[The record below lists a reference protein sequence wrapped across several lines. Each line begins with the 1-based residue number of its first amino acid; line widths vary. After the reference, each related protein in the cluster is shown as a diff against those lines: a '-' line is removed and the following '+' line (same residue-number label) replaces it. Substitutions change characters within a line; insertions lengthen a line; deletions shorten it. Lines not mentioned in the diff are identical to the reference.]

1 MKKIYQNPQIAIVM
15 VRTNHLM
22 EQVSGFNE
30 TVNPTGTNGNNAL
43 GRRGW
48 LDDDDDDE

>member
-15 VRTNHLM
+15 LRTNHLM
-22 EQVSGFNE
+22 DQVSGFNE
-30 TVNPTGTNGNNAL
+30 NLNDTGTSGEHSL

-48 LDDDDDDE
+48 YDDEDDE